1 MLCGEDRAELRGGG
15 IAAENWGL
23 WSRELGGQPDLL
35 EEETPGVTCTVT
47 LTADWKGSELYFMD
61 VQRGEGEEKREQ
73 QSLWRVL
80 SSVKG

>member
-1 MLCGEDRAELRGGG
+1 MLLRIGGFGAES
-15 IAAENWGL
+15 WGD
-23 WSRELGGQPDLL
+23 SQDLL

-47 LTADWKGSELYFMD
+47 LTADWKGSELHFMD
-61 VQRGEGEEKREQ
+61 VQRGEREEKREQ